1 MLPLKVIALLPK
13 FLLIPALII
22 LDAPLYYPPFGICFC
37 SLGISIPRRNNR
49 SAVQTS
55 RRRPRLCHRFE
66 QILVRPLFPPSL
78 LVYQQTK
85 ILASS
90 FLGPY
95 CCYTGF
101 CFEVDFVAF
110 VVSAILLRNPHTNIG
125 DSETPGGMKTYC
137 SPAGRYSP
145 NQGQLPADFWRNV
158 EFKSGK
164 GRGGGRFVQ
173 RTFKCNDQ
181 FIQPL
186 KFRNAFLSQFAVNGV
201 TGCINSS
208 HLDRLNPND
217 AGGQYDSSGGANG
230 QGNPQGSICLGYA
243 LTLPLLPQ
251 FSDKPNCSCNGRR
264 TDTSTTWNWWSPV
277 VHELASSAVMILPIV
292 PQTRVSLSR
301 TFSFFLS
308 QVNTQIPKAA
318 RM

>member
-1 MLPLKVIALLPK
+1 MSNSKVEKAGAGVDL
-13 FLLIPALII
+13 F
-22 LDAPLYYPPFGICFC
+22 
-37 SLGISIPRRNNR
+37 SVR
-49 SAVQTS
+49 S
-55 RRRPRLCHRFE
+55 
-66 QILVRPLFPPSL
+66 
-78 LVYQQTK
+78 
-85 ILASS
+85 
-90 FLGPY
+90 
-95 CCYTGF
+95 
-101 CFEVDFVAF
+101 
-110 VVSAILLRNPHTNIG
+110 SAI
-125 DSETPGGMKTYC
+125 
-137 SPAGRYSP
+137 
-145 NQGQLPADFWRNV
+145 
-158 EFKSGK
+158 
-164 GRGGGRFVQ
+164 
-173 RTFKCNDQ
+173 DQ

-186 KFRNAFLSQFAVNGV
+186 KFKNAFLSQFAVNGV

-230 QGNPQGSICLGYA
+230 QGNPQGSICLGYV

-251 FSDKPNCSCNGRR
+251 FSDKPNCSCNGRC

-277 VHELASSAVMILPIV
+277 VHELVSSAVMILLIV

>member
-1 MLPLKVIALLPK
+1 MSQIRTN
-13 FLLIPALII
+13 FG
-22 LDAPLYYPPFGICFC
+22 AP
-37 SLGISIPRRNNR
+37 S
-49 SAVQTS
+49 
-55 RRRPRLCHRFE
+55 
-66 QILVRPLFPPSL
+66 FPPSL

-101 CFEVDFVAF
+101 CVEVDLVTF

-186 KFRNAFLSQFAVNGV
+186 KFRNAFLSQFVVNGV

-230 QGNPQGSICLGYA
+230 QGNPQGSICLGYV

-251 FSDKPNCSCNGRR
+251 FSDKPNCSCNGRC

-277 VHELASSAVMILPIV
+277 VHELVSSAVMILLIV

-308 QVNTQIPKAA
+308 HRSIHRYPRLPECNRGKLLQLQLISLDVHFYSYPSSTQSGILGQCNVQ
-318 RM
+318 R